1 MTCTST
7 RCFWTPLS
15 STYHTSSTQVGQS
28 HTVEINDINQ
38 IERYKLDSYMLFIK
52 LIKEGDFELRD
63 AIINSVLNNL
73 RFPNQITFY
82 FIYLILMI
90 FTDVENDMI
99 HEQIVR

>member
-1 MTCTST
+1 MICTST
-7 RCFWTPLS
+7 RCSWTPLF
-15 STYHTSSTQVGQS
+15 STFHTSSIPVRADQPVDS
-28 HTVEINDINQ
+28 NDMNQ
-38 IERYKLDSYMLFIK
+38 IERFKLDSYMLFVK
-52 LIKEGDFELRD
+52 LIKESDFDLRD
-63 AIINSVLNNL
+63 AIINSMLNNL